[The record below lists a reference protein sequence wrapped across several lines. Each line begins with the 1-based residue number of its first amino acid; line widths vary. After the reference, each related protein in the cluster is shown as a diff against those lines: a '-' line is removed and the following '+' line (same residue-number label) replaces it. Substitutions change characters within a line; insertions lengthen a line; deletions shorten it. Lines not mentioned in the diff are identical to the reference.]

1 MAISYVFTAYTD
13 PICYSSTG
21 ATQSLSST
29 SMSECC
35 GTHNGLSYQSP
46 SGVCTPCRAGKIL
59 LMLAIFN
66 TKLLT

>member
-1 MAISYVFTAYTD
+1 MCYTENGT
-13 PICYSSTG
+13 CYTENGTCSTG

-46 SGVCTPCRAGKIL
+46 SGVCTPYYYYI
-59 LMLAIFN
+59 IFITVQQSKDYN
-66 TKLLT
+66 AQV